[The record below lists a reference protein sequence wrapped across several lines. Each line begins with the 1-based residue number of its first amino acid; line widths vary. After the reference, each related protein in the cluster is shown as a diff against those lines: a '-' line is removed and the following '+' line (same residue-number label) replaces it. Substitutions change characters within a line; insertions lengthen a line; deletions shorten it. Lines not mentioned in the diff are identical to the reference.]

1 MGCETKNLL
10 ILSLLL
16 LGASCMQQCVYGA
29 PQVPCLFV
37 FGDSLSDSG
46 NNNDLVTTARVN
58 YKPYGIDF
66 PTGPTGRFTNGL
78 TSIDIIGNIRTIFLK
93 FIIIGFL
100 FKSHVLLYKITK

>member
-1 MGCETKNLL
+1 MGCETKFWL

-16 LGASCMQQCVYGA
+16 LGASYMQQCVYGA

-46 NNNDLVTTARVN
+46 NNNDLVTAARVN

-66 PTGPTGRFTNGL
+66 PAGPTGRFTNGL
-78 TSIDIIGNIRTIFLK
+78 TSIDIIGNIHNIF
-93 FIIIGFL
+93 
-100 FKSHVLLYKITK
+100 SHS

>member
-1 MGCETKNLL
+1 METKTLL
-10 ILSLLL
+10 ILSLLI
-16 LGASCMQQCVYGA
+16 LGTSYMQQCVNGA

-46 NNNDLVTTARVN
+46 NNNDLVTTARVS

-78 TSIDIIGNIRTIFLK
+78 TSIDIIGNVRTIFP
-93 FIIIGFL
+93 IHNRRIS
-100 FKSHVLLYKITK
+100 FKIRLTL